1 MMICEVEFKVRGV
14 SIKVVSL
21 DRIFDPSP
29 FSRQN
34 QSSLAFVEGG
44 HGKLV
49 GSVKIANTF
58 SLLFGGCKVS
68 SDGRHWQIELNLPAS
83 CYCIGQGPK
92 AKLESGK

>member
-1 MMICEVEFKVRGV
+1 MLICEVEFKVRGV

-34 QSSLAFVEGG
+34 QGG

-58 SLLFGGCKVS
+58 YYYFLAGAKYLATEDIG
-68 SDGRHWQIELNLPAS
+68 QIELKPA
-83 CYCIGQGPK
+83 CELLLHRPRP
-92 AKLESGK
+92 